1 MNLLKLSF
9 KNATIKW
16 WRSVTLG
23 FFILS
28 VSMVMVLSSAF
39 ITAAKNK
46 VDNVI
51 LKGMTGNIQIHSQGS
66 METDMATQYSQGWD
80 SLEPMSTKAITDIGK
95 VLKSKFPEL
104 KPFLMTRHSSFL
116 VNQEKREE
124 TMLIG
129 IEPGFE
135 SYKEA
140 FQLSKGRY
148 LEPGATDE
156 ILLTDEQAAA
166 FKVDIGDMITVSTK
180 NMYGLNAQT
189 ELKVVG
195 IGNYIMLSLFSYK
208 ADYTS
213 SETVGKLVGMD
224 AGEATEM
231 ILFTGNSGA
240 EEATISR
247 LSKEL
252 QDSGMETLVT
262 KYEKLKSEDLQI
274 KEFDLT
280 KLDEKDDKVMIS
292 GFSEMGNSFK
302 GVSDIM
308 FTMLNILVVFLIVIV
323 SILIINLVYMA
334 GIERYR
340 EIGTLR
346 AIGLS
351 RFQVIRVFMGEIVF
365 VSMLSGIIG
374 VLSSTGLVLLLDDL
388 GIASPIP
395 AMDYIMGKTLSLE
408 IVPSSILNI
417 LLIITGL
424 SLAASFYPAYK
435 ACSIDPAESIR
446 TV

>member
-1 MNLLKLSF
+1 MNLMKLSF
-9 KNATIKW
+9 KNATVKW
-16 WRSVTLG
+16 WRSLTLG

-28 VSMVMVLSSAF
+28 VSIVMVLSSAF

-80 SLEPMSTKAITDIGK
+80 SLDPMSVQTINDIGG
-95 VLKSKFPEL
+95 VLKRKFPEFN
-104 KPFLMTRHSSFL
+104 PFLVTRHSSFL

-129 IEPGFE
+129 IEPGFD
-135 SYKEA
+135 SYKDA

-148 LEPGATDE
+148 LEPGAAGE

-166 FKVDIGDMITVSTK
+166 FKVDIGDTITVSTK
-180 NMYGLNAQT
+180 NMYGLNSQT

-213 SETVGKLVGMD
+213 SETVRKLVGLD

-231 ILFTGNSGA
+231 ILFTGNSSD

-252 QDSGMETLVT
+252 QDSGLQSLVT

-280 KLDEKDDKVMIS
+280 KLDNEDDKVMIS

-308 FTMLNILVVFLIVIV
+308 FTMLNILVVFLIIIV

-351 RFQVIRVFMGEIVF
+351 RLQVIRIFMGEIVF
-365 VSMLSGIIG
+365 VSLLSGILG
-374 VLSSTGLVLLLDDL
+374 VLSSTGLVLLLDAL

>member
-1 MNLLKLSF
+1 MKLSF
-9 KNATIKW
+9 KNATVKW
-16 WRSVTLG
+16 WRSLTLG

-28 VSMVMVLSSAF
+28 VSIVMVLSNAF

-66 METDMATQYSQGWD
+66 IETDMATQYSQGWD
-80 SLEPMSTKAITDIGK
+80 SLEPIGTKTITGIGE
-95 VLKSKFPEL
+95 VLKSKFPVF

-129 IEPGFE
+129 IEPGFD

-140 FQLSKGRY
+140 FQLIKGRY

-166 FKVDIGDMITVSTK
+166 FKVDIGDTITVSTK
-180 NMYGLNAQT
+180 NMFGLNSQA

-213 SETVGKLVGMD
+213 GETVRKLVGMD
-224 AGEATEM
+224 AVEATEI
-231 ILFTGNSGA
+231 ILFTGDSGE
-240 EEATISR
+240 EEAMVSK

-252 QDSGMETLVT
+252 QNAGIKTLVT
-262 KYEKLKSEDLQI
+262 KYEKLKSEDLQV
-274 KEFDLT
+274 KEFDLS
-280 KLDEKDDKVMIS
+280 KLDEEEGKVMIS

-308 FTMLNILVVFLIVIV
+308 FTMLNILVFFLVIIV
-323 SILIINLVYMA
+323 SILIINLVFMA

-351 RFQVIRVFMGEIVF
+351 RSQVVRVFMGEIVF
-365 VSMLSGIIG
+365 VSLMSSITG
-374 VLSSTGLVLLLDDL
+374 VLASAGLVLLLDAL

-395 AMDYIMGKTLSLE
+395 AMEYIMGKTLSLE
-408 IVPSSILNI
+408 IVPSSIMNI

-435 ACSIDPAESIR
+435 ACSIVPAESIR

>member
-1 MNLLKLSF
+1 MKLSF
-9 KNATIKW
+9 KNATVKW
-16 WRSVTLG
+16 WRSLTLG
-23 FFILS
+23 FFILA
-28 VSMVMVLSSAF
+28 VSIVMVLSNAF
-39 ITAAKNK
+39 ITAARNK

-66 METDMATQYSQGWD
+66 METDMATQYNQGWD
-80 SLEPMSTKAITDIGK
+80 SLKPIGTNTVNDIEE
-95 VLKSKFPEL
+95 VLKSKFPEF
-104 KPFLMTRHSSFL
+104 KSFLMTRHSSFL

-124 TMLIG
+124 AMLVG
-129 IEPGFE
+129 IEPGFD

-148 LEPGATDE
+148 IEPGADDE

-166 FKVDIGDMITVSTK
+166 FKVDIGDLITVSTK
-180 NMYGLNAQT
+180 NIYGLNSQID
-189 ELKVVG
+189 LKVVG

-213 SETVGKLVGMD
+213 CEAVRKLVGLE

-231 ILFTGNSGA
+231 ILFTGNEGK
-240 EEATISR
+240 EETTITQ
-247 LSKEL
+247 LAKEL
-252 QDSGMETLVT
+252 KNNGLKPLIT
-262 KYEKLKSEDLQI
+262 KYEKLKSEDLEI

-280 KLDEKDDKVMIS
+280 KLDEEDDKISIS
-292 GFSEMGNSFK
+292 GFQEMGNSFK

-308 FTMLNILVVFLIVIV
+308 FTMLNILVVFLIIIV

-351 RFQVIRVFMGEIVF
+351 RFQTIRIFMGEIVF
-365 VSMLSGIIG
+365 VSLLSGILG
-374 VLSSTGLVLLLDDL
+374 VLLSVGLVVLLDAL

-408 IVPSSILNI
+408 IAPSSILNI